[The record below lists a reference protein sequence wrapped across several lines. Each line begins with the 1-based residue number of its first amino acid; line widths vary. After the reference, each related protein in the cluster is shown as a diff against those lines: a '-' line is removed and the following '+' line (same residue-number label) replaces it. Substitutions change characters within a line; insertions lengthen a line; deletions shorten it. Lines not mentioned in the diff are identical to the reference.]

1 MGLMVLASELF
12 MMMINVCAAEVVGR
26 GGGEGGVQAFAS
38 VLCVY
43 MMMMNGGLPLH
54 ALPVSAACK
63 HREMIWADTLSC
75 SLMQLYIQSTK

>member
-12 MMMINVCAAEVVGR
+12 MMMINVCVQGGR
-26 GGGEGGVQAFAS
+26 WRAS
-38 VLCVY
+38 VRLCVCGCVY

-54 ALPVSAACK
+54 ALPVSTACK

-75 SLMQLYIQSTK
+75 SLMQLYILSTK

>member
-12 MMMINVCAAEVVGR
+12 MMMINVCAAEKGR
-26 GGGEGGVQAFAS
+26 GDGEGGVQAFAS

-43 MMMMNGGLPLH
+43 VMMMNGGLPLR
-54 ALPVSAACK
+54 ALPMSAACK